1 MKKTIKDGSRY
12 FHQKDILR
20 PIGAVL
26 LHLKQ

>member
-12 FHQKDILR
+12 FRQKDILR

-26 LHLKQ
+26 LPLK